1 METKYYDLANM
12 FSVKKTVA
20 ASPDFKGDAE
30 LSEELCAYIVDT
42 VKAGG
47 TPKISLSAWVKQGKY
62 GEFLGCRI
70 SQSFGRD
77 ETTSKPASKFSSRVK
92 NDDSDIPF

>member
-12 FSVKKTVA
+12 FSVKKTVETA
-20 ASPDFKGDAE
+20 PDFKGDAE
-30 LSEELCAYIVDT
+30 LSEQLCAYIVDT

-77 ETTSKPASKFSSRVK
+77 ETTSKPTSKFSSRVK

>member
-12 FSVKKTVA
+12 FSVKKTVETA
-20 ASPDFKGDAE
+20 PDFKGDAE
-30 LSEELCAYIVDT
+30 LSEQLCAYIVDT

-77 ETTSKPASKFSSRVK
+77 APTSKPASKFSSRDK

>member
-12 FSVKKTVA
+12 FSVKKTVET
-20 ASPDFKGDAE
+20 SPDFRGDAE
-30 LSEELCAYIVDT
+30 LSEQLCAYIVDT

-77 ETTSKPASKFSSRVK
+77 ESTSKPASKFSSRVK

>member
-12 FSVKKTVA
+12 FSVKKTVET
-20 ASPDFKGDAE
+20 SPDFRGDAE
-30 LSEELCAYIVDT
+30 LSEQLCAYIVDT

-77 ETTSKPASKFSSRVK
+77 EHTSKPASKFSSRVK

>member
-12 FSVKKTVA
+12 FSVKKTVET
-20 ASPDFKGDAE
+20 SPDFRGDAE
-30 LSEELCAYIVDT
+30 LSEQLCAYIVDT

-77 ETTSKPASKFSSRVK
+77 ESTSKPASKFSSRIK